1 MKKLR
6 VTILYV
12 LMTLLFA
19 NAVSASLSYVTAAG
33 ENWTLEE
40 NGTLVIMGIIDA
52 DEFEKNG
59 WTPYREQIKTVRL
72 TAGAGW
78 MPEYVFDG
86 CVNMTEFRVDT
97 GCTAYFAD
105 DGVLYRNLAQDS
117 RRLFCYPDAKTDK
130 AYAVLEHSSI
140 IDRAFADAVYLEKV
154 VFPEDLYYVGTSWDA
169 AVFENCT
176 SLTEV
181 VVDRSHG
188 LYCPEG
194 TFDGTALSSEF
205 IDEICWNNPFTD
217 IHPQSPYYDAVKFVE
232 KNGLMNGMGNGT
244 FSPDTGM
251 TRAMFVTVLGRMA
264 GVTEYSRGGDLFRD
278 VEEGQWYSDYVYWA
292 KEKGIVKG
300 YEDGTFG
307 VNDKVTIEQAV
318 VMLARYAGVEEAPM
332 YDMEGGYDDASEVSE
347 WAKSAMRWAVATG
360 IYDGYGR
367 ELRPKENAPRAL
379 VAQMLYYYAD
389 KYVPMSPLGRHNAFL
404 DGFSFAEYGGQN
416 YVTYPG
422 WEETAVDKDYIVLF
436 VNGSPVDCDGIFLDE
451 EGKPIVPVKAIYN
464 LLGYPY
470 TGNEKM
476 SAEELAEKLGAEYHW
491 CDSSVEDRP
500 YNLPYMYL
508 NGDHITFDLYQKVG
522 VVKSKEAAVKH
533 LRKALITAYE
543 TRYGVDYIP
552 SDVEVLQ
559 IKNGEDEQNWHRR
572 MLSIMSVHD
581 VEFKLGRYYKIP
593 YVWDFYVDIYTDDIY
608 MLYNGITN
616 TITKFDPRSPGAFTF
631 AG

>member
-1 MKKLR
+1 MKKFR
-6 VTILYV
+6 ILFLAALTSV
-12 LMTLLFA
+12 LLAGT
-19 NAVSASLSYVTAAG
+19 VSAALPDITVSG
-33 ENWTLEE
+33 DNWTLEG
-40 NGTLVIMGIIDA
+40 NGTLVITGIIDA
-52 DEFEKNG
+52 DKFEENG
-59 WTPYREQIKTVRL
+59 WTPYNAQIKTVRL
-72 TAGAGW
+72 TADAGW
-78 MPEYVFDG
+78 MPEDVFDG
-86 CVNMTEFRVDT
+86 CANLTEFRVDE
-97 GCTAYFAD
+97 GCTAYFSD
-105 DGVLYRNLAQDS
+105 NGVLYQNLAQDS

-130 AYAVLEHSSI
+130 TYTILENSSI
-140 IDRAFADAVYLEKV
+140 INRAFADAVYLEKV

-264 GVTEYSRGGDLFRD
+264 GVTDYYNGVSEFRD
-278 VEEGQWYSDYVYWA
+278 VSAVEWYSDYVYWA
-292 KEKGIVKG
+292 FHNGIVEG
-300 YEDGTFG
+300 YRDEPFRTFG

-318 VMLARYAGVEEAPM
+318 VMLARYAGVTDTLA
-332 YDMEGGYDDASEVSE
+332 YDMDGDYDDASEVSA

-367 ELRPKENAPRAL
+367 ELRPKANAPRAL
-379 VAQMLYYYAD
+379 VAEMLYYYVE
-389 KYVPMSPLGRHNAFL
+389 KYTVAPANL
-404 DGFSFAEYGGQN
+404 DGFSYG
-416 YVTYPG
+416 
-422 WEETAVDKDYIVLF
+422 EFDKDKIKLF
-436 VNGSPVDCDGIFLDE
+436 VNGSPVECEGIFLDE
-451 EGKPIVPVKAIYN
+451 NGVPIVPAKTVYN
-464 LLGYPY
+464 ALGHPY
-470 TGNEKM
+470 SGNEKM

-491 CDSSVEDRP
+491 CDSSVEERP
-500 YNLPYMYL
+500 YSLPYMYL
-508 NGDHITFDLYQKVG
+508 NGDHITFDLYDRVG
-522 VVKSKEAAVKH
+522 VVKSKEAAVEH

-543 TRYGVDYIP
+543 TRYGVDYVP

-581 VEFKLGRYYKIP
+581 VDFQIGRYYKIP
-593 YVWDFYVDIYTDDIY
+593 YVWDFYVDMYTDDIF

-616 TITKFDPRSPGAFTF
+616 QITKFDPRAPGAFTF